1 MPRQSLRHAIHM
13 FMVGEAGTSGAAL
26 VEFTIFVPF
35 LVATSICTA
44 DFGLYY
50 FQQMQVQN
58 AAQAGAQYAI
68 VNATAPPFSSINGI
82 TISSSTN
89 YYCPSS
95 LSTPVTLNSICS
107 DNDNSIA
114 GKYIT
119 VSSQAT
125 YNTLVR
131 SGFFPNATYA
141 LAGSAM
147 VRVQ

>member
-1 MPRQSLRHAIHM
+1 M
-13 FMVGEAGTSGAAL
+13 FMIGEGGTSGAAL
-26 VEFTIFVPF
+26 VEFTIFAPLFV
-35 LVATSICTA
+35 VASIYTA

-50 FQQMQVQN
+50 FSQMKVQN

-68 VNATAPPFSSINGI
+68 VNAASPPFSSINDT

-95 LSTPVTLNSICS
+95 LSTPVALNSTCS
-107 DNDNSIA
+107 DGSIA

-131 SGFFPNATYA
+131 FGLFSNATYP

>member
-1 MPRQSLRHAIHM
+1 M
-13 FMVGEAGTSGAAL
+13 FMIGEGGTSGAAL
-26 VEFTIFVPF
+26 VEFTIFAPLFV
-35 LVATSICTA
+35 VASIYTA

-50 FQQMQVQN
+50 YSQMKVQN

-68 VNATAPPFSSINGI
+68 VNGFFPQSFSSINGI
-82 TISSSTN
+82 TITNQDCPGGLGLCYN

-95 LSTPVTLNSICS
+95 LTTPVALDTPCS
-107 DNDNSIA
+107 DGSTA

-119 VSSQAT
+119 IHAQAT
-125 YNTLVR
+125 YNTFVR
-131 SGFFPNATYA
+131 YWLFPNATYP